1 MCYIKAQ
8 DTSILRE
15 AFLWGTAL
23 IWSPKYRNVLRH
35 IKGTWA
41 KPDCTYWMCSLL
53 RGKNEAMLFLRSKWV
68 EKWGLLIIVFSFLF
82 LFLTYVASWKS
93 QKKRAVIMSGWME
106 TISAINW
113 SPFRW
118 KWGVSI
124 PRGHNMDMM
133 LSFSFIDSNQR
144 RTVDM

>member
-8 DTSILRE
+8 DTSIFRE

-23 IWSPKYRNVLRH
+23 IWSPKHCNVLRH

-53 RGKNEAMLFLRSKWV
+53 RGKNEAMLFLGSKWV
-68 EKWGLLIIVFSFLF
+68 ENEGCWSLFSLFIFFFNLCCFMEEPKKW
-82 LFLTYVASWKS
+82 
-93 QKKRAVIMSGWME
+93 AVIMSGWME

-113 SPFRW
+113 SSFRW

-124 PRGHNMDMM
+124 PRGRNVDRM
-133 LSFSFIDSNQR
+133 LAFSFIDSNQR
-144 RTVDM
+144 RTVDV